1 MTADDQDSKTASA
14 ETASPS
20 ESSPLLPK
28 KDDATAAKKSPKQ
41 RPWPKSVEYR
51 VLVTAFLVSLS
62 FGVTQVPL
70 IYVFGVMTCDE
81 YYKHHPIPPIGTP
94 AYEDRCKVHSIDA
107 STARAVALLGSGTTV
122 FGVFNLF
129 LTGWTIK
136 AWGVKRALLLTIF
149 WPAIRL
155 LIQNVGVMTGAGTGI
170 IIVQCSQ
177 IITIIGGPAG
187 YLLALNSFA
196 TEIVL
201 PSERTAAIGRLTGVA
216 MFGTAPG
223 YLAGGL
229 LSDWFG
235 IIAPFRVALILFS
248 ISTIYSAFFLPSIT
262 NTDEIEKKASK
273 SLSAFFEPLR
283 MFTPRKWMLKDG
295 TVRREYGVLLL
306 GIGAFMAVF
315 ATGYLP
321 VLLQMYATDVFGF
334 GASDNSELISLNFVI
349 RACYLTFAFPAI
361 INFGR
366 AWMEKRETQKR
377 RTPPPHRRTSISS
390 NSSSNDIPTDPDQL
404 APSALPA
411 GEANADEPDEPIK
424 RTTTNQTTSSTKTQA
439 EESFAFDLLYTRYSL
454 LADGL
459 LTFLATFT
467 THSYQI
473 YLVAVIL
480 PLAAGTGSAAKG
492 TMLQMCTPEQR
503 TDALSAISLLEM
515 VARLSTTSL
524 FGLIFSGFAE
534 VGRPALT
541 FAVNGAV
548 AVVGFGV
555 LMFARFP
562 PEGAVRYLK
571 EDGEGEESGE

>member
-1 MTADDQDSKTASA
+1 MVPEDPDRTKTAS
-14 ETASPS
+14 ETS
-20 ESSPLLPK
+20 ESASERSPLLPK
-28 KDDATAAKKSPKQ
+28 SDGTAERKTKATKQ

-81 YYKHHPIPPIGTP
+81 YYKHHQIPPMGTP
-94 AYEDRCKVHSIDA
+94 AWEDRCKVPSINA
-107 STARAVALLGSGTTV
+107 STARAVALLGAGTTV

-129 LTGWTIK
+129 ITGWTIK

-155 LIQNVGVMTGAGTGI
+155 LVQNIGVMAGAGPGI
-170 IIVQCSQ
+170 IIIQCSQ

-201 PSERTAAIGRLTGVA
+201 PSERTATIGRLTGVA
-216 MFGTAPG
+216 MFGTALG
-223 YLAGGL
+223 YLAGGE
-229 LSDWFG
+229 LSDWLG
-235 IIAPFRVALILFS
+235 IISPFRVALILFC
-248 ISTIYSAFFLPSIT
+248 ISTLYTAVFLPPIT
-262 NTDEIEKKASK
+262 NTDEIDKKTSK
-273 SLSAFFEPLR
+273 SLGAFFEPLR
-283 MFTPRKWMLKDG
+283 MFTPRKWMLQDG
-295 TVRREYGVLLL
+295 TIRREYGVLLL

-315 ATGYLP
+315 ATGYIP

-334 GASDNSELISLNFVI
+334 GASDNSKLISLNFVI
-349 RACYLTFAFPAI
+349 RAGYLTFAFPAI
-361 INFGR
+361 INLGR
-366 AWMEKRETQKR
+366 SWMEKRDARKD
-377 RTPPPHRRTSISS
+377 PHPHRRHSTASRR
-390 NSSSNDIPTDPDQL
+390 SSSIPVDPDQL
-404 APSALPA
+404 AAAALPA
-411 GEANADEPDEPIK
+411 GEANADEPSEPIH
-424 RTTTNQTTSSTKTQA
+424 RTTTHQSTRSAHEA

-454 LADGL
+454 ILDGV

-467 THSYQI
+467 TRGWHMYV
-473 YLVAVIL
+473 VAVVI
-480 PLAAGTGSAAKG
+480 PFAAGTGSAAKG

-524 FGLIFSGFAE
+524 FGLVFSGFAE
-534 VGRPALT
+534 IGRANLT

-548 AVVGFGV
+548 AVVGFVV
-555 LMFARFP
+555 LLFARFP
-562 PEGAVRYLK
+562 PRGAVRYVK
-571 EDGEGEESGE
+571 GEWEGSDDEE